1 MADYLRIAGSAVF
14 LVFFFGFCIFIHELG
29 HFIAAKI
36 RGLHIIAFSLGFRK
50 FWSKKI
56 NGVEY
61 RLGYLPFGGY
71 VELPQIDSTG
81 TPEDENGKPLPE
93 ASPTDRIITAVAGP
107 LFNILFGLALGCL
120 VWVFG
125 VPQDSP
131 KMSTIT
137 VSEISEAGPEYQAGL
152 RKGDKI
158 VKLNGD
164 AFYESWGDFAKDIM
178 LSIGKVNLEVSSPEK
193 KTVTYVPRPDSPYA
207 PSGLRREKIAYP
219 YFAPLIPFTMFPQKG
234 SIAAKAG
241 IKKGDILLA
250 VDGKQITTFMDFQ
263 NLLDANDGKP
273 VELKVRRGDKTLT
286 IAGITPKPMEELN
299 KELPFL
305 IGINWDAS
313 KKNTDLEV
321 NALIPGYPAE
331 AAGLRK
337 GDILKKVNGIPLAN
351 REQLTQITRQGK
363 EVKLEVERAGKLQNI
378 VLIPR
383 KQKYYTIGVDLAVN
397 NYPNPFRQ
405 LYDTVDLSYKSLRS
419 ICYGVANKMGLTD
432 SGSTIGLR
440 NMSGPVGIG
449 RVLFISVYQGSFMY
463 GIYFVVIV
471 TFALAIFNL
480 LPLPVLDG
488 GHCLIAILELIF
500 KRKMPEGVIKYVSM
514 MFVVLLVGLMVYVT
528 FMDIKRLIPAK
539 YLSGPDQTE
548 NKEQPNVSPE
558 PDPTGQGQ

>member
-1 MADYLRIAGSAVF
+1 MADFLRIAGSALF

-93 ASPTDRIITAVAGP
+93 ASPVDRIVTAVAGP

-164 AFYESWGDFAKDIM
+164 TFYESWGDFAKDIM
-178 LSIGKVNLEVSSPEK
+178 LTIGKVDLEISSPEK
-193 KTVTYVPRPDSPYA
+193 KNVTYVPRPDSPYA
-207 PSGLRREKIAYP
+207 PTDLKREKIAYP
-219 YFAPLIPFTMFPQKG
+219 YFTPLIPFTMFPQKG

-273 VELKVRRGDKTLT
+273 VELKIRRGDTTLT
-286 IAGITPKPMEELN
+286 IAGIKPEPMEELN
-299 KELPFL
+299 KDLPFL
-305 IGINWDAS
+305 IGIQWDATR
-313 KKNTDLEV
+313 KNTDIEV
-321 NALIPGYPAE
+321 YSLMPGYPAE

-337 GDILKKVNGIPLAN
+337 GDLLKKANGIPLAN
-351 REQLTQITRQGK
+351 RDQLTQITRQGK
-363 EVKLEVERAGKLQNI
+363 EVKLEVERAGKLLNI
-378 VLIPR
+378 VLTPK
-383 KQKYYTIGVDLAVN
+383 KQKYYTIGIDLAVD

-419 ICYGVANKMGLTD
+419 IFYGVANKLGLTD

-449 RVLFISVYQGSFMY
+449 RVLFISVYRGSFMY
-463 GIYFVVIV
+463 GIYFVVII

-539 YLSGPDQTE
+539 YLSGPDQTA
-548 NKEQPNVSPE
+548 NKEQPNVSPK

>member
-1 MADYLRIAGSAVF
+1 MADFLRIAGSALF

-93 ASPTDRIITAVAGP
+93 ASPVDRIVTAVAGP

-164 AFYESWGDFAKDIM
+164 TFYESWGDFAKDIM
-178 LSIGKVNLEVSSPEK
+178 LTIGKVDLEISSPEK
-193 KTVTYVPRPDSPYA
+193 KNVTYVPRPDSPYA
-207 PSGLRREKIAYP
+207 PTDLKREKIAYP
-219 YFAPLIPFTMFPQKG
+219 YFTPLIPFTMFPQKG

-273 VELKVRRGDKTLT
+273 VELKIRRGDTTLT
-286 IAGITPKPMEELN
+286 IAGIKPEPMEELN
-299 KELPFL
+299 KDLPFL
-305 IGINWDAS
+305 IGIQWDS
-313 KKNTDLEV
+313 TRKNTDIEV
-321 NALIPGYPAE
+321 YSLMPGYPAE

-337 GDILKKVNGIPLAN
+337 GDLLKKANGIPLAN
-351 REQLTQITRQGK
+351 RDQLTQITRQGK
-363 EVKLEVERAGKLQNI
+363 EVKLEVERAGKLLNI
-378 VLIPR
+378 VLTPK
-383 KQKYYTIGVDLAVN
+383 KQKYYTIGIDLAVD

-419 ICYGVANKMGLTD
+419 IFYGVANKLGLTD

-449 RVLFISVYQGSFMY
+449 RVLFISVYRGSFMY
-463 GIYFVVIV
+463 GIYFVVII

-528 FMDIKRLIPAK
+528 FMDIKRLITAK
-539 YLSGPDQTE
+539 YLSGPDQTA
-548 NKEQPNVSPE
+548 NKEQPNVSPK